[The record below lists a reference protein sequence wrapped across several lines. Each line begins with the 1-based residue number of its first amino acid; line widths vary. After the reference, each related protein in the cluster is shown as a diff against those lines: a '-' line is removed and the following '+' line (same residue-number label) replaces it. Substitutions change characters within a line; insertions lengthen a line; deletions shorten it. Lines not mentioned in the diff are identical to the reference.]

1 MIRRLLFLI
10 VAVIAG
16 YIWLRRLWARP
27 AAPARRAGRPQ
38 GSADAGKV
46 MVRDRVCN
54 TFLPRSRAI
63 RLTVGEA
70 EHFFCSEPCRSKFL
84 AAQRDAAGEPVSHSV
99 ENVPD
104 ATR

>member
-10 VAVIAG
+10 FAAIAA

-27 AAPARRAGRPQ
+27 AAAARRTGQPAG
-38 GSADAGKV
+38 SVDAGKV

-84 AAQRDAAGEPVSHSV
+84 AGQRDGAGEPVSHSG

-104 ATR
+104 PTH

>member
-10 VAVIAG
+10 FAAIAA

-27 AAPARRAGRPQ
+27 AAAARRTGQPAG
-38 GSADAGKV
+38 SVDAGKV
-46 MVRDRVCN
+46 MVRDRGCN

-63 RLTVGEA
+63 PEPTPVGA
-70 EHFFCSEPCRSKFL
+70 SG
-84 AAQRDAAGEPVSHSV
+84 QRDGAGEPVSHSG

-104 ATR
+104 PTH